1 MGFSDFVKGLLSTKE
16 TKRQMQYAKFLDGNL
31 AIFSQFGQNI
41 YASDVVQNCIDVI
54 ATEISKL
61 MPRHI
66 RTDNNGM
73 QTTVNSS
80 LNRLFKFAPNE
91 LMTTKDFLEKII
103 WLLELNCNAFIYPVY
118 ETKTDEQGKQYI
130 NYTAFYPLD
139 PRRVDFVQDST
150 GKLFVDLHF
159 ESGDN
164 FVLAYSDVIH
174 LRKKFSVNSIMGGSR
189 NGQPDNAALLKVL
202 EINDTVLQG
211 IGKAIKTSLSI
222 RGIIKIATMLD
233 DDKQQAERDKFEAK
247 MASGV
252 AGILPMDLKGDYIP
266 ITVDPKLIEKDTME
280 FLENKVLKYVGVPA
294 CILSGDFT
302 DEQYQA
308 FYEKTLEPILIS
320 LGQAFSKTI
329 FTQRELDVGNEIIF
343 YYRNMMYL
351 STAHKLKLLEV
362 AGAQGLLT
370 DDQKL
375 ATLGYPPL
383 LDGTGSRRTISLNY
397 VSTEIADEYQM
408 TNAKSGASGAGAQT
422 GTPVKAGEVEAV
434 TEDVAGKSLNG
445 AQTQSLLAVMEQ
457 YVDEKLTLGQ
467 AVNIIAIS
475 IGVTK
480 AQAKEIIEGLG

>member
-1 MGFSDFVKGLLSTKE
+1 MAFADFIKNMFSSKE
-16 TKRQMQYAKFLDGNL
+16 KQRQMQYAKFLDGNL
-31 AIFSQFGQNI
+31 AIFSQFGQSI

-66 RTDNNGM
+66 RTDKNGM

-118 ETKTDEQGKQYI
+118 ETITDNRGTYI

-164 FVLAYSDVIH
+164 FMLAYSDVIH
-174 LRKKFSVNSIMGGSR
+174 LRKKFSINSIMGGGR

-211 IGKAIKTSLSI
+211 IGKAVKTSLSI

-233 DDKQQAERDKFEAK
+233 DEKQQAERDKFEAK

-252 AGILPMDLKGDYIP
+252 AGILPLDLKSDYTP
-266 ITVDPKLIEKDTME
+266 ITVDPKLIDKDTME
-280 FLENKVLKYVGVPA
+280 FLENKVLNYIGVPA

-308 FYEKTLEPILIS
+308 WYEKKLEPILIS
-320 LGQAFSKTI
+320 LCQAFSKCL
-329 FTQRELDVGNEIIF
+329 FTQRELDVGNEMVF
-343 YYRNMMYL
+343 YQRDMMYL
-351 STAHKLKLLEV
+351 STRSKLSLLKT
-362 AGAQGLLT
+362 AGEQGLLQ
-370 DDQKL
+370 DNQKL
-375 ATLGYPPL
+375 ALLGYPPVP
-383 LDGTGSRRTISLNY
+383 GGERITQSLNY
-397 VSTEIADEYQM
+397 VDKSLINEYQM
-408 TNAKSGASGAGAQT
+408 GRAGAPGAGAQD
-422 GTPVKAGEVEAV
+422 GALAGEGEVEAIA
-434 TEDVAGKSLNG
+434 EDVAGKSLNG

-457 YVDEKLTLGQ
+457 YVDGKLTLGQ

-480 AQAKEIIEGLG
+480 AQAKEIIEGLE